1 MSADRITD
9 DWHDLVSYRDDE
21 IAQGSLDNFSLP
33 HIFLLHAQPECM
45 FLPFKDRWT
54 RFGWFQVDRVSLG
67 SKLRTGF
74 DRWLEN
80 TRISRNQDFTTSLG
94 GIVAKNSD
102 CLSAGVEMSTLLRRV
117 TRNLI
122 IPV

>member
-80 TRISRNQDFTTSLG
+80 TRISRNQDFATSLG
-94 GIVAKNSD
+94 GIVAKNMRLFIGR
-102 CLSAGVEMSTLLRRV
+102 C
-117 TRNLI
+117 RN
-122 IPV
+122 VD

>member
-33 HIFLLHAQPECM
+33 HIFLLQAQPECM

-80 TRISRNQDFTTSLG
+80 TRISRNQDFATSLG
-94 GIVAKNSD
+94 GIVAKNMRLFIGR
-102 CLSAGVEMSTLLRRV
+102 C
-117 TRNLI
+117 RN
-122 IPV
+122 VD